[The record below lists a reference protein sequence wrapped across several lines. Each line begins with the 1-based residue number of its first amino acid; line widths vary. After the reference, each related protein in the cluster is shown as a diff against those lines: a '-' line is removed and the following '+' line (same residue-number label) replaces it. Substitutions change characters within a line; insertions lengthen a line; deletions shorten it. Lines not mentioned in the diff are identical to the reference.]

1 MSRRPAQITQAEV
14 ARVIRAAKQAG
25 ASEVEIK
32 LGGQSIIVRLDK
44 STGREKALEPDEGI
58 VL

>member
-1 MSRRPAQITQAEV
+1 MPRRPARITQAEV

-25 ASEVEIK
+25 ASEVVVKIGEQLLIVK
-32 LGGQSIIVRLDK
+32 LGQS
-44 STGREKALEPDEGI
+44 TTPENPLEQDEGI

>member
-1 MSRRPAQITQAEV
+1 MPRRPSSLTQADV

-25 ASEVEIK
+25 ASEVEVR
-32 LGGQSIIVRLDK
+32 LGDQAQIIVRLFT
-44 STGREKALEPDEGI
+44 SEATALEKSGDI